1 MNQYISPQYIWQ
13 YKQDHAIIDVRSP
26 IEFTSGHIPGAIN
39 LPLFTDEERKIIGT
53 TYTQVSPEKAL
64 LKGLDMVGPK
74 MSGFLKQ
81 VKQLKSSKLL
91 LHCSRGGKRSES
103 MAWLLG
109 FGGYDITVLEG
120 GYKAYRHYVL
130 DSLLNKQYRLIV
142 LGGKTG
148 MNKTKILRALA
159 ILGEQVI
166 DLERIANHKG
176 SAFGRLGENPQP
188 TVEQFEN
195 DLYEQLNTLD
205 TSRNTWI
212 ENESKSIGSV
222 YIPLGLWSQMKAA
235 PLINIE
241 INNEIRMKTL
251 IEDYGSYEKE
261 DLKKCFLNIEK
272 RIGGV
277 ACKQAINYVDEG
289 RLDKA
294 AEIALV
300 YYDKTYSYNLE
311 TKQNHNVHM
320 LQLNGNNEQENA
332 EILLAYVN
340 RNLSGC

>member
-1 MNQYISPQYIWQ
+1 MTQYISPQYIWQ
-13 YKQDHAIIDVRSP
+13 YKQDHTIIDVRSP
-26 IEFTSGHIPGAIN
+26 SEFSSGHIPGAVN

-53 TYTQVSPEKAL
+53 TYKQVSPEKAL
-64 LKGLDMVGPK
+64 MKGLDLVGPK

-81 VKQLKSSKLL
+81 VKQLNCSKFIV
-91 LHCSRGGKRSES
+91 HCSRGGKRSKS
-103 MAWLLG
+103 MAWLLS
-109 FGGYDITVLEG
+109 FGGFEIKVLEG

-130 DSLLNKQYRLIV
+130 DSFLNSHLSLIV

-148 MNKTKILRALA
+148 MNKSKILRELEKK
-159 ILGEQVI
+159 GEQII

-195 DLYEQLNTLD
+195 DLLECFLHLD
-205 TSRNTWI
+205 TKKNVWV

-222 YIPLGLWSQMKAA
+222 YIPLGLWLQMKSA

-241 INNEIRMKTL
+241 INADIRMKTL
-251 IEDYGSYEKE
+251 IEDYGKYEKE
-261 DLKKCFLNIEK
+261 DIKNCFRNIEK
-272 RIGGV
+272 RIGGTE
-277 ACKQAINYVDEG
+277 CKEALKYIDEG

-311 TKQNHNVHM
+311 SKKNINVNRLH
-320 LQLNGNNEQENA
+320 LNGKDEQQNA
-332 EILLAYVN
+332 QILLDYVK
-340 RNLSGC
+340 RNLY